1 MCKGEEKLQKLYGM
15 TMTQFSVCRIGDEDP
30 PVALVFLFHRIG
42 ANENINT
49 QDDGKF
55 HGLSEYAIT
64 F

>member
-1 MCKGEEKLQKLYGM
+1 M
-15 TMTQFSVCRIGDEDP
+15 TKTQFSVCRINDEDL
-30 PVALVFLFHRIG
+30 ALSLDFSFHQIRAI
-42 ANENINT
+42 ENINT